1 MLFISGGEVS
11 LLARLSQFIKTKREK
26 SAFKNSKAYWERRY
40 RQGGNSGA
48 GSYDRLA
55 EFKAEVLNEFVKD
68 NNIKTVIEFG
78 CGDGNQLL
86 MAQYPNYTGF
96 DVSPT
101 VLQQCKKLFKDDS
114 TKTFKHVD
122 EYKTDQAELS
132 LSLDVIYHLVE
143 DSIFEMYLKQLFSS
157 ATKYVIIYS
166 SNIDIH
172 QQVQH
177 VRQRKFT
184 PWIESNI
191 RSWKLV
197 KTIPNRY
204 PFDEADPKNT
214 TFADFFVYQKV

>member
-166 SNIDIH
+166 SNIDIP